1 MAWKV
6 AKLQL
11 EKDSIDKA
19 RIRAEQKV
27 ISSREKVE
35 KYAKE
40 NAFLQDINKSL
51 ITNQEEW
58 KTRIEQ
64 QLRDDS
70 KDKKIQELEEQL
82 RDMMFFIEAQK
93 TVQGSGELQDGSVVV
108 VPGTGGSSSSS
119 SSSTPKKAKGTK
131 SKKHR

>member
-1 MAWKV
+1 M
-6 AKLQL
+6 
-11 EKDSIDKA
+11 
-19 RIRAEQKV
+19 
-27 ISSREKVE
+27 EKV
-35 KYAKE
+35 AKE

-51 ITNQEEW
+51 ISNQEEW

-93 TVQGSGELQDGSVVV
+93 TVQASGELQDGSVVV
-108 VPGTGGSSSSS
+108 VPGNNPA
-119 SSSTPKKAKGTK
+119 TPKKTKGNKT
-131 SKKHR
+131 KKHR